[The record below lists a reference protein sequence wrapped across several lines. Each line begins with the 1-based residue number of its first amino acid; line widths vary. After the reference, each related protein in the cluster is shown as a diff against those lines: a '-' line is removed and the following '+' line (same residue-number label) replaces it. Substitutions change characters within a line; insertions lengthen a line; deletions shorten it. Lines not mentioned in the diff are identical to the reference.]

1 MKLIVCK
8 FSFLFCFLVLA
19 SSCKKDP
26 VDDLKSKM
34 VGEWKYEKI
43 VGKNYSY
50 DGTLINESSYAT
62 LKGEYYIFKKDGSA
76 VKYLD
81 GISNYT
87 FRVTAENRF
96 ELNTG
101 VVNPCRVESIGKN
114 TFVFIVEGP
123 RRDQY
128 DYVEYTHY
136 LKR

>member
-8 FSFLFCFLVLA
+8 FSFLFCFLVLV

-26 VDDLKSKM
+26 VDDLKGKM
-34 VGEWKYEKI
+34 VGEWKYEKL
-43 VGKNYSY
+43 VWKNYSY
-50 DGTLINESSYAT
+50 TGTLIDESSYAMV
-62 LKGEYYIFKKDGSA
+62 KGEYYNFKQDGSA
-76 VKYLD
+76 IQYLD
-81 GISNYT
+81 RISNNN

-114 TFVFIVEGP
+114 TFVFTVEGP